1 MTSYN
6 TGFIESQVVKKI
18 SSPVWVFDIEFS
30 QIVWANDAALVVW
43 SADNIEELKNR
54 NFEKDMS
61 SMVKK
66 RLSQYQEDFINKDN
80 SFSEEWTLYPKG
92 NPVQLHIRFS
102 GILLNDGRT
111 AMLCEGHLRDSV
123 LPEVTRGADALLH
136 TRLMIS
142 LHDYKGRTLYLNPSA
157 RSAFFSNDKNL
168 RERFVNE
175 EDYLQLLQI
184 IREKNDANLVAEVG
198 TSTGISWHDI
208 EARRCFDPVTG
219 KPSILVSATDVKG
232 LKEAEFLANTM
243 AVRDYLTKLPNRHAL
258 PDIFRVV
265 TGSSNHK
272 SEEIAF
278 MFIDLDEF
286 KTINDTM
293 GHNEGDKVLVKVAE
307 RLSALCGSK
316 DYVVRLGG
324 DEFLF
329 IASYDKTITFER
341 RASDI
346 IEALSYPIETDNS
359 HSIIT
364 PSVGVAVYPRHSNDL
379 KTLMQYADLAM
390 YEAKSAGKNQFFVFK
405 HEVRNRFEYR
415 HELTSEVESA
425 ILSNQLVLHYQPRY
439 STKTQKIIALEALV
453 RWQHP
458 KHGLLYPDSFISLC
472 EQAGHIN
479 KLGIWVLKEAIKQ
492 IEIWK
497 KRHIDILISINV
509 SIYQLSS
516 SHFINAL
523 QESIEESA
531 SLKEF
536 LEIELTETALI
547 KSDEKILRNIKKI
560 RSLGVKISVDDFG
573 IGYSNLARLK
583 KLAPDCIKIDKSL
596 ISDLPRNDRLAKI
609 VVEICKIMGA
619 NIIAEGI
626 ETSEAASWVSDNGC
640 DEMQGFLFH
649 PALPQ
654 EDMTYLLS

>member
-6 TGFIESQVVKKI
+6 TDFIESQVVRKI

-30 QIVWANDAALVVW
+30 KIVWANDAALTVW
-43 SADNIEELKNR
+43 NADNIEELKSR

-66 RLSQYQEDFINKDN
+66 RLVQYQEDFMNTD
-80 SFSEEWTLYPKG
+80 STFSEEWTLYPKG
-92 NPVQLHIRFS
+92 NPVQIHIRFS
-102 GILLNDGRT
+102 GILLGDGRT
-111 AMLCEGHLRDSV
+111 AMLCEGHVRDNV

-157 RSAFFSNDKNL
+157 RSAFFSNDKGL
-168 RERFVNE
+168 KERFVNE
-175 EDYLQLLQI
+175 EDYFNLLQI
-184 IREKNDANLVAEVG
+184 IREKNDANLVVEVN
-198 TSTGISWHDI
+198 TSTGRSWHDI
-208 EARRCFDPVTG
+208 EVRRCFDPVTG

-243 AVRDYLTKLPNRHAL
+243 AVRDHLTKLPNRHAL
-258 PDIFRVV
+258 PEIFRKA
-265 TGSSNHK
+265 TGLAKHK
-272 SEEIAF
+272 SEEIAL

-293 GHNEGDKVLVKVAE
+293 GHNEGDKVLVQVAE
-307 RLSALCGSK
+307 RLSALCGHE
-316 DYVVRLGG
+316 DYVIRLGG

-329 IASYDKTITFER
+329 IASCDKAGFFES
-341 RASDI
+341 RAADI
-346 IEALSYPIETDNS
+346 IDALSYPVETDNS
-359 HSIIT
+359 HLVIT
-364 PSVGVAVYPRHSNDL
+364 PSVGVAIYPKHSDDL

-390 YEAKSAGKNQFFVFK
+390 YEAKSAGKNQFFIFK
-405 HEVRNRFEYR
+405 HEVKNRFYI
-415 HELTSEVESA
+415 HELTSELESA

-439 STKTQKIIALEALV
+439 STKTKKIIALEALV
-453 RWQHP
+453 RWDHP

-472 EQAGHIN
+472 EQAGFIN
-479 KLGIWVLKEAIKQ
+479 KLGLWVLKEAIRQIEAWKEMQ
-492 IEIWK
+492 IEI
-497 KRHIDILISINV
+497 LMSINV

-516 SHFINAL
+516 SHFIQAL
-523 QESIEESA
+523 QKSISLNS
-531 SLKEF
+531 SLKNF
-536 LEIELTETALI
+536 LEIELTETVLI
-547 KSDEKILRNIKKI
+547 KSDDKVLKNIEIIRNMGI
-560 RSLGVKISVDDFG
+560 KISVDDFG

-583 KLAPDCIKIDKSL
+583 KLSPDGIKIDKSL

-609 VVEICKIMGA
+609 IIEICKIMGA

-626 ETSEAASWVSDNGC
+626 ETCEAASWASDNGC

-654 EDMTYLLS
+654 EDMTYLLR